1 MDWSYHRIQMGKVLA
16 SKDLALKGT
25 AAAPE
30 LWGAVYMLLVF
41 AVLVR
46 ALRAWERYGAA
57 PIGWQELVTI
67 GVDLL
72 ICPAPLLVGLAFRRL
87 VTRELGDSRLN
98 ARTYTICNFRIAQ
111 LLILTYVSMV
121 L

>member
-1 MDWSYHRIQMGKVLA
+1 MESNDR
-16 SKDLALKGT
+16 ALKGT

-41 AVLVR
+41 ALLVR
-46 ALRAWERYGAA
+46 ALRAWEQFGGK
-57 PIGWQELVTI
+57 PIGWQELVEI

-72 ICPAPLLVGLAFRRL
+72 ICPAPLLVGIGFRRL

-98 ARTYTICNFRIAQ
+98 TRTYKICNFRIAQ
-111 LLILTYVSMV
+111 LLVLTYITMV

>member
-1 MDWSYHRIQMGKVLA
+1 ME
-16 SKDLALKGT
+16 SKDRALKGT
-25 AAAPE
+25 AATPE

-46 ALRAWERYGAA
+46 ALHAWERYGGK
-57 PIGWQELVTI
+57 PIGWQELVEI

-72 ICPAPLLVGLAFRRL
+72 ICPAPLLVGIAFRRL

-98 ARTYTICNFRIAQ
+98 TRTYKICNYRIAE

>member
-1 MDWSYHRIQMGKVLA
+1 ME
-16 SKDLALKGT
+16 SKDRALKGT

-41 AVLVR
+41 ALLAR
-46 ALRAWERYGAA
+46 ALRAWERFGGK
-57 PIGWQELVTI
+57 PLGWQDWIGI

-72 ICPAPLLVGLAFRRL
+72 ICPIPLLVGIAFRRL

-98 ARTYTICNFRIAQ
+98 NRTYKICNYRIAE
-111 LLILTYVSMV
+111 LLVFTYITMV